1 MGARA
6 RLGRP
11 VELDR
16 QVSRIAFC
24 NNRSHQSVGPSHR
37 GRTAM
42 KFALASYGTRGD
54 IEPTIALGRELEGR
68 GHEVRLAVSPDLV
81 GFVESSGL
89 TAIAYGPNTQ
99 EWVDKYRDF
108 FKSILLNMWK
118 PRDLIELLAPKA
130 ETWVEM
136 STKLMSLAD
145 GGDLLYP

>member
-1 MGARA
+1 
-6 RLGRP
+6 
-11 VELDR
+11 
-16 QVSRIAFC
+16 
-24 NNRSHQSVGPSHR
+24 
-37 GRTAM
+37 
-42 KFALASYGTRGD
+42 
-54 IEPTIALGRELEGR
+54 IALGRELERR

-130 ETWVEM
+130 EDWVEM
-136 STKLMSLAD
+136 TKKVLSLAD
-145 GGDLLYP
+145 GGDLLYPGLNFDQPAANVAEYYRIPLATLHYYPMRPNG